1 MDAVSGVRHSVPVP
15 DGEPCPACGYRAT
28 GDLAATAERARRFPE
43 VLAALL
49 QDADSAT
56 VRHRTEPRVW
66 SPLEFGAHV
75 GEAVGAYLDRA
86 DDVLSHDRPQL
97 EPVDWIRA
105 AEVGEYRRRSVQR
118 VLEEVHRACWRLAD
132 LASALTP
139 EQLARQGLGADG
151 SPRSIAVLIARADHE
166 LAHHEHDLRR
176 VLQQPVA
183 G

>member
-1 MDAVSGVRHSVPVP
+1 MDAVSGVSHSVPFP
-15 DGEPCPACGYRAT
+15 NGDPCPACGYRST
-28 GDLAATAERARRFPE
+28 GDLAATADRAQRFPD

-49 QDADSAT
+49 EAADSAT

-75 GEAVGAYLDRA
+75 GEAVDAYLDRVE
-86 DDVLSHDRPQL
+86 DVLAREHPRL

-118 VLEEVHRACWRLAD
+118 VLDDVRGSCRRLAA
-132 LASALTP
+132 LASSLTP
-139 EQLARQGLGADG
+139 EELARQGLGSDG
-151 SPRSIAVLIARADHE
+151 APRSIAVLITRADHE

-176 VLQQPVA
+176 VLHQA
-183 G
+183 AC